1 MFAVLESLCCGE
13 GSTVDG
19 SIIFSLIFLDKF
31 HTSIFFIIHL
41 AQQIFFLSF
50 SFFIVAQN
58 STVPFRTVVARETGE
73 GRPFKEE
80 IGC

>member
-1 MFAVLESLCCGE
+1 LFAVLESLCCGE

-19 SIIFSLIFLDKF
+19 SIICSLIFLDKF
-31 HTSIFFIIHL
+31 HIHFFYRPSCPANL
-41 AQQIFFLSF
+41 FFFGL
-50 SFFIVAQN
+50 FFIVAQN
-58 STVPFRTVVARETGE
+58 SIVPFRTVVARETGE